1 MLSVFQQFRSF
12 SFSRIT
18 NCKLSWRCENVSV
31 LLWFPLHVLTLF
43 HTLTLSQSLWLIFE
57 RGCGWRWRWDQQPHS
72 HPHWK
77 ILTKP
82 ILPLAVFMHAFFWF
96 CFWKKNG
103 KPQVFYLFVVIEI
116 IKSRITW
123 KNTLCILNI
132 YIVSDLTDLF
142 HFSDDTALKA
152 VCINHEYLL

>member
-1 MLSVFQQFRSF
+1 
-12 SFSRIT
+12 
-18 NCKLSWRCENVSV
+18 
-31 LLWFPLHVLTLF
+31 
-43 HTLTLSQSLWLIFE
+43 
-57 RGCGWRWRWDQQPHS
+57 
-72 HPHWK
+72 
-77 ILTKP
+77 
-82 ILPLAVFMHAFFWF
+82 MHAFFWF